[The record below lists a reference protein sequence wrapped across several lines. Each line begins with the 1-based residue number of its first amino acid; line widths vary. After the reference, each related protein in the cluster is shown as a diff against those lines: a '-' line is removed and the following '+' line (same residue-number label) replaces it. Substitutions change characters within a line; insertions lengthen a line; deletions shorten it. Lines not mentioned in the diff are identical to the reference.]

1 MTADSAIFAA
11 LTPSAVEAVGLG
23 KWIDDRPILREINL
37 TIPAGQYI
45 ALVGGNG
52 AGKTTLLK
60 ILSTLIAPSAGRLI
74 VAGHE
79 IPRHANAARARLGLV
94 SHQSMLYRDLSAR
107 ENLEFFARLHG
118 VPDASRRAEEL
129 LTRVGMIDRADDLV
143 KTFSRGMTQRVSIA
157 RAVVHEPDIVLADEP
172 FAGLDA
178 NGALAVERMLA
189 DLHSAG
195 KTIVLVNHDLTQSLR
210 LVQRVIVLR
219 GGRLA
224 LDQPAN
230 IADAADLSSTL
241 AA

>member
-1 MTADSAIFAA
+1 MTSDSAIFAA
-11 LTPSAVEAVGLG
+11 FTPPAVEAVGLG

-60 ILSTLIAPSAGRLI
+60 ILSTLIAPSAGQLI

-79 IPRHANAARARLGLV
+79 IPRHANAARARIGLV

-118 VPDASRRAEEL
+118 VPDASRRANEL

-157 RAVVHEPDIVLADEP
+157 RAVVNEPDIVLADEP

-178 NGALAVERMLA
+178 NGALAVEQMLA

-230 IADAADLSSTL
+230 VADAADLSSAL